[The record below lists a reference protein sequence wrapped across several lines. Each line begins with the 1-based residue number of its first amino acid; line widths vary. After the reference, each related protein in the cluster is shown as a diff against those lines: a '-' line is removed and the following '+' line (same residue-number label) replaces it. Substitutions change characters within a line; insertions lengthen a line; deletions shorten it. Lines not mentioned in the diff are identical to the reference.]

1 MNLSLR
7 VDTKTNLSLWTTNLT
22 TLGKVSVFG
31 AFFWCN
37 FFPHLDWISIG
48 TYRVNPHIHSE
59 CGVIRVRSTWRHE
72 TSSFN
77 SRCFPLLILE
87 YNHSISIYWALF
99 SEEVYYNFIIIF
111 LLYIY
116 IIHIYICI
124 YIHMHIY
131 IYTYIYIY
139 NINTYM

>member
-1 MNLSLR
+1 MNHKTWPLR
-7 VDTKTNLSLWTTNLT
+7 EKLPL
-22 TLGKVSVFG
+22 FI
-31 AFFWCN
+31 AIFWCK
-37 FFPHLDWISIG
+37 FFPTFERNME
-48 TYRVNPHIHSE
+48 TYRVSHRIHSE
-59 CGVIRVRSTWRHE
+59 CGVMRVRSTWRHE